1 MLEPYEGK
9 LSRTVLRG
17 ERDSNIPD
25 LLDRPDHLIQ
35 RNGRIL
41 RQGNENA
48 QVEIFNYVTEGS
60 FDSYLWQILE
70 NKQKFISQVMTEKSP
85 LRSCDDIDEVVL
97 SYGEIKAIAMK
108 NPFLKEKMQIDT
120 EINKINLLKSSW
132 LESKQMFKN
141 VINNI
146 PDRIEKLKNSMQKIQ
161 ADIKIYE
168 ENKKPDFEITLNGK
182 TFDER
187 AKAGEYLMELI
198 NKISREKP
206 TNDIEQIGSYNGFKI
221 GFTYTMGVS
230 KIYVMGNKTYDKE
243 LGLSGLGN
251 ITRIENLAKDIGENL
266 SLYED
271 RLKETEQKLNQAKE
285 EIDKPFEHEERLSY
299 LLKRKVEID
308 YKIERGITTN
318 DEMEELGEQKEP
330 STEHKQNEHQSEQPS
345 TEQSQYTTEE
355 NKNTI
360 EHQLYNTLYQWGNKV
375 LDKEIDYISMK
386 QEDFDDLVLEYIG
399 EGEYSLAHY
408 SELNGD
414 MMRSPEITFK
424 VEEKEIV
431 PTSYL
436 DDYTATYIE
445 VEDKTDKDYNGI
457 LDIFKTWLKNI
468 AIQFYSS
475 IEKLK
480 NQDVEITEEVVQ
492 TEEVFETE
500 HYEIDYSDMTVN
512 EIKDYFKEGMVIKL
526 DYMQGENMPS
536 GLIGV
541 VKGVDDIGQ
550 VRVSWENGS
559 TLALNVKEDKFEVF
573 EQQYTN
579 EYVEEQEEMWEEIR

>member
-48 QVEIFNYVTEGS
+48 QVEIFNYVTDGS

-206 TNDIEQIGSYNGFKI
+206 TNDIEEIGSYNGFKI

-266 SLYED
+266 ALYED

-308 YKIERGITTN
+308 YKIERGITTEEIY
-318 DEMEELGEQKEP
+318 DENEKEQTEELQEINIQ
-330 STEHKQNEHQSEQPS
+330 T
-345 TEQSQYTTEE
+345 
-355 NKNTI
+355 NKNAI
-360 EHQLYNTLYQWGNKV
+360 ESQIYNKLYQWGNKV
-375 LDKEIDYISMK
+375 LDNEIDYISMK
-386 QEDFDDLVLEYIG
+386 QEGFDDLVLEYIG

-408 SELNGD
+408 SEQNGD
-414 MMRSPEITFK
+414 MMRSPEITFRI
-424 VEEKEIV
+424 KENEII

-436 DDYTATYIE
+436 GDYTATYVELEYRSDKEYNE
-445 VEDKTDKDYNGI
+445 V
-457 LDIFKTWLKNI
+457 LDIFKTWVRNI
-468 AIQFYSS
+468 ANQFYSS

-480 NQDVEITEEVVQ
+480 NQEVEITEEIV
-492 TEEVFETE
+492 ETK
-500 HYEIDYSDMTVN
+500 HYEIDYCGMTVD

-559 TLALNVKEDKFEVF
+559 TLALNIKEDKFEVF
-573 EQQYTN
+573 EQQHTN
-579 EYVEEQEEMWEEIR
+579 EYLKEYEEIEL

>member
-1 MLEPYEGK
+1 
-9 LSRTVLRG
+9 
-17 ERDSNIPD
+17 
-25 LLDRPDHLIQ
+25 
-35 RNGRIL
+35 
-41 RQGNENA
+41 
-48 QVEIFNYVTEGS
+48 
-60 FDSYLWQILE
+60 
-70 NKQKFISQVMTEKSP
+70 
-85 LRSCDDIDEVVL
+85 
-97 SYGEIKAIAMK
+97 
-108 NPFLKEKMQIDT
+108 
-120 EINKINLLKSSW
+120 
-132 LESKQMFKN
+132 MFKT
-141 VINNI
+141 VIKNI
-146 PDRIEKLKNSMQKIQ
+146 PDRIEKLKNSMQKIE

-168 ENKKPDFEITLNGK
+168 ENKNPDFEITLNGK
-182 TFDER
+182 IFDER

-198 NKISREKP
+198 NKISRQKP
-206 TNDIEQIGSYNGFKI
+206 TNYIEEIGLYNGFKI

-266 SLYED
+266 ALYED
-271 RLKETEQKLNQAKE
+271 RLKETEQKLSQAKE
-285 EIDKPFEHEERLSY
+285 EIDKPFEYEERFSY

-318 DEMEELGEQKEP
+318 DEMEELGEQKEL
-330 STEHKQNEHQSEQPS
+330 STEQSEYQVEQPS
-345 TEQSQYTTEE
+345 TEQSEYQVEQPSTEQNKYTTEE

-360 EHQLYNTLYQWGNKV
+360 EHQLYNSLYQWGNKV

-386 QEDFDDLVLEYIG
+386 QEGFDDLVLEYIG

-436 DDYTATYIE
+436 DDYTATYVE

-480 NQDVEITEEVVQ
+480 NQDVEITEEVV
-492 TEEVFETE
+492 ETK
-500 HYEIDYSDMTVN
+500 HYEIDYCDMTVN

-559 TLALNVKEDKFEVF
+559 TLALNIKEDKFEVF
-573 EQQYTN
+573 EQQHTN
-579 EYVEEQEEMWEEIR
+579 EYVEEHEYGGCADRPVK